1 MFHSNEPLDQELP
14 TEPPTG
20 KWWRRRAFV
29 TWILIGT
36 VLFLLTDSPIAGA
49 MLPAIYAGSRSYNTA
64 LWLLH
69 NDARPVRAQ
78 ICCAYYVATA
88 FWQGAACALVNVIG
102 FGMLSSALDQPPD
115 AHQIGGVLM
124 ALFGGILLT
133 TVAGLVTS
141 IVAMAVKVRVW
152 VNPALRALINDN
164 LDEVGN
170 LPENSG
176 FNYATFVLI
185 TSVTVPTLAP
195 WGFIL
200 TVWQGP
206 VAVLCMTVCVPL
218 LSILAFAHMSK
229 RIIARHPAECWN
241 D

>member
-1 MFHSNEPLDQELP
+1 MSHSDEPLDQEFP
-14 TEPPTG
+14 TDPTTG
-20 KWWRRRAFV
+20 KWWRRRGFV
-29 TWILIGT
+29 AWFLIGT
-36 VLFLLTDSPIAGA
+36 ALFLLTDSPIAGA

-69 NDARPVRAQ
+69 TDSRPVRAQ
-78 ICCAYYVATA
+78 ICCAYFVATA

-102 FGMLSSALDQPPD
+102 FGMLSSALDQPPN
-115 AHQIGGVLM
+115 AQQIGGVLM
-124 ALFGGILLT
+124 TLLGGILLT

-141 IVAMAVKVRVW
+141 LVALATKVRVW

-164 LDEVGN
+164 LDAVGN
-170 LPENSG
+170 LPENPG
-176 FNYATFVLI
+176 LNYATFVLV
-185 TSVTVPTLAP
+185 TSVTVPVLAP

-206 VAVLCMTVCVPL
+206 FAVLAMGVCVPL
-218 LSILAFAHMSK
+218 SSILAFTFMSK
-229 RIIARHPAECWN
+229 RIIANHPAECWN